1 MTDTGRRRMPLSADT
16 GGQALGEEGHQ
27 LLAAGV
33 RERLGAEHVVQ
44 DREPHE
50 LGQDHGGPDRSLVA
64 ADMLGEEP
72 KLGRSRSRRNS
83 SIARGS
89 AAECNRSSNGVSSPV
104 RCVLSAVHHDPGE
117 VVRQVRPPVPEAAA
131 PCRGRA

>member
-1 MTDTGRRRMPLSADT
+1 MAVRIGGSTQPLRQPEVTTGAPPPGSKTPPARPATGHDTVPCPASADT

-50 LGQDHGGPDRSLVA
+50 LGEDHGGPDRGLVA
-64 ADMLGEEP
+64 ADALGEDPE
-72 KLGRSRSRRNS
+72 LG
-83 SIARGS
+83 
-89 AAECNRSSNGVSSPV
+89 
-104 RCVLSAVHHDPGE
+104 AVE
-117 VVRQVRPPVPEAAA
+117 VPPEQLDRAGL
-131 PCRGRA
+131 RGRMQQEQ